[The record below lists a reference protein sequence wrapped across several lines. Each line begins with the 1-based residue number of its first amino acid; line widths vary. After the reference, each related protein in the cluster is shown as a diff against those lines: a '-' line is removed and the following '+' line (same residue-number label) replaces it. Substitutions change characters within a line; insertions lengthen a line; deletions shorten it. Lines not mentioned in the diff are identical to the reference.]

1 MRDASTTRRRLMFT
15 GLVEALGIVRSL
27 ADEGDAKR
35 LVVEVPPEFLENT
48 SASKRLGDSV
58 AINGCCLTVVAA
70 DEALWSFQAGH
81 ETLALTNL
89 GWLRV
94 GDAVNLERAM
104 PANGRFGGHIVQ
116 GHVDGVGRVSAI
128 EARADWADYS
138 FDVPEQLASQMV
150 AKGSIAVDGVS
161 LTLVRVEKSRFQ
173 VMLIPH
179 TLAMTTL
186 GRRKV
191 GDEVNIET
199 DVLAKYVAKLMLR
212 GDSVEPTR

>member
-1 MRDASTTRRRLMFT
+1 MFT
-15 GLVEALGIVRSL
+15 GLVEGLGTTRSL

-35 LVVEVPPEFLENT
+35 IVVEVPPRFLEN
-48 SASKRLGDSV
+48 SPPSKRLGDSI

-70 DEALWSFQAGH
+70 DDVLWSFQAGH
-81 ETLALTNL
+81 ETLAKTNL
-89 GWLRV
+89 GRLIV

-104 PANGRFGGHIVQ
+104 PADGRFGGHIVQ
-116 GHVDGVGRVSAI
+116 GHVDGVGRVAAI
-128 EARADWADYS
+128 DSRTDFADYT
-138 FDVPEQLASQMV
+138 FEVPASLTSQMV
-150 AKGSIAVDGVS
+150 EKGSVAVDGIS
-161 LTLVRVEKSRFQ
+161 LTLVRVTATTFQ

-199 DVLAKYVAKLMLR
+199 DVLAKYVAKMLSFATSQ
-212 GDSVEPTR
+212 GAAK